1 MDGIFNKYYDD
12 NVYDLDS
19 IRIKPL
25 TQEEL
30 KAEKFT
36 EEDIQKYFSLVK
48 SLYCE
53 CILFNTQPCIG
64 HSIPDYYKNN
74 IISLYNE
81 YLNFCALKGLV
92 SFDFYRERLDK
103 YQGYSHSLLLDDI
116 AVEFERFPNYESEAV
131 LQSIE
136 DFRFKLEDD
145 LTEKSFDW
153 YLNLRYEVNCC
164 FDSFDE
170 TRRTFLCRYN
180 SVAKEMVKLSF
191 KEANLLLQNIKED
204 LLKCDIQDK
213 EIEKSYKAGKYYG
226 HAVIDELNKVFRE
239 RQRLEECEEIVE
251 EKVEELRETV
261 CTKEEIL
268 YIYKGNI
275 SCLTNSH
282 NVIPATA
289 ILYGKNDCVVELNV
303 EFCVDCKK
311 YLLEYSLF
319 ERYRERYGVL
329 IGNLRMV
336 TNGSFNGEYDLALE
350 SPLRLSGYNV
360 NQQDD
365 FSSTERHYILA
376 RIIHDGVMSKN
387 EVIRYLSYFIRMNGA
402 RRGNDLA
409 VDKWEE
415 DLDFVQMYD
424 ISMQPKVAIKEIKG
438 YKGS

>member
-1 MDGIFNKYYDD
+1 MDSIFNKYYNDE
-12 NVYDLDS
+12 VYDLDS
-19 IRIKPL
+19 IRSKPL
-25 TQEEL
+25 TWEEL
-30 KAEKFT
+30 REEKFS

-53 CILFNTQPCIG
+53 CVLFNTQPSIG
-64 HSIPDYYKNN
+64 RIPPDYYKNN
-74 IISLYNE
+74 IASLYKE
-81 YLNFCALKGLV
+81 YLNFCALKGLI
-92 SFDFYRERLDK
+92 SIDFYRERLDR
-103 YQGYSHSLLLDDI
+103 YQRYHNSLLLDD
-116 AVEFERFPNYESEAV
+116 VVVVFERFPNYESEAT

-136 DFRFKLEDD
+136 DFRFKLEED
-145 LTEKSFDW
+145 LTERSFDW
-153 YLNLRYEVNCC
+153 YLALRYGVYCC
-164 FDSFDE
+164 FDSHDE
-170 TRRTFLCRYN
+170 DRQTFLYRH
-180 SVAKEMVKLSF
+180 SAVEKTMVKLSC
-191 KEANLLLQNIKED
+191 KEAGLLLQNIKED
-204 LLKCDIQDK
+204 LSNCDVQEK
-213 EIEKSYKAGKYYG
+213 EIEEAYKAGKYYG
-226 HAVIDELNKVFRE
+226 HSVIDELNKLFHE
-239 RQRLEECEEIVE
+239 RQWLEECEEIVE
-251 EKVEELRETV
+251 EKVEELREPV

-275 SCLTNSH
+275 SCRTNSH

-289 ILYGKNDCVVELNV
+289 ILYGKNDCKVELNV
-303 EFCVDCKK
+303 EFCTDCNK

-336 TNGSFNGEYDLALE
+336 TNGSFDGEYDLALE

-365 FSSTERHYILA
+365 FSSAERHYILA

-415 DLDFVQMYD
+415 DLDFVQKYD
-424 ISMQPKVAIKEIKG
+424 INMQPKVAIKEIQR
-438 YKGS
+438 Y